1 MTRVDVHPEDL
12 LDAAHRGELDDAQRA
27 RLAQHTAHCAACAAE
42 VALIDDFDVLDQLG
56 DEALVDRLV
65 EGAIGQAPPVEAR
78 PTRKKAAGA
87 GRTIL
92 YAVAASLLLGAF
104 GGAAAAMFAM
114 WPARVAEEEPAPE
127 PTVTL
132 PEEEPPPARR
142 ARRRVVEAPVEEEIV
157 EEEIVEEAPEPE
169 PEARPARIPSAEEL
183 LAAANRARRDHRY
196 PQAVRLYRRLQTAH
210 PRSREAALSH
220 VTLGRLLLDGTHD
233 PRGAL
238 REFERYLAQG
248 RHRVLDEEARVGRAL
263 ALMRLGRRE
272 EERRAWRELL
282 THHPDTLHAE
292 RANSR
297 AQ

>member
-42 VALIDDFDVLDQLG
+42 VAMIDDFDVLDQPG
-56 DEALVDRLV
+56 DEALIDRLV
-65 EGAIGQAPPVEAR
+65 EGAIGQAPPVETR
-78 PTRKKAAGA
+78 PARKKAAGA

-169 PEARPARIPSAEEL
+169 PEASPARIPSAEEL

-292 RANSR
+292 RASSR